1 MSRVIHP
8 NPREVESE
16 KFCYMSVS
24 ADVRGEK
31 SSIPRHLHRNNLC
44 VCFLF
49 MNVCFREKGRCNGRG
64 GGIGAELSTGTQKKE
79 NIFSIYRCFRQD
91 YEKVRQ
97 NNGIFYIV

>member
-1 MSRVIHP
+1 
-8 NPREVESE
+8 
-16 KFCYMSVS
+16 
-24 ADVRGEK
+24 
-31 SSIPRHLHRNNLC
+31 
-44 VCFLF
+44 